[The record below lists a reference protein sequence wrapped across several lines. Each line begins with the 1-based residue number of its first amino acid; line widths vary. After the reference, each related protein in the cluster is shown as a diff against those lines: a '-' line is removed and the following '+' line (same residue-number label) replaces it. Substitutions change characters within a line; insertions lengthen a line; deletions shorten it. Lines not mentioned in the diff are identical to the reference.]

1 MAPTSPT
8 RTIRPAEPHE
18 ARMLADLQN
27 RSSTHW
33 GYPPDFFDWAPE
45 AHVIPQEYVRDNA
58 VYLLEEG
65 GRVAGFYGFTMEGG
79 ELLLDKLF
87 VDIDRIGTG
96 CGKALWLHAVETA
109 RSLGHDSFV
118 IGSDPNAAS
127 FYRAMGA
134 EWYAEKPTVSPDW
147 TVQMF
152 RYRVPPDAGE
162 AEGIEHP
169 RGGTARAGTC
179 PAHTSMQE

>member
-1 MAPTSPT
+1 MAPTSST

-18 ARMLADLQN
+18 AGMLADLQN

-33 GYPPDFFDWAPE
+33 GYPPDFFDWAPQ
-45 AHVIPQEYVRDNA
+45 AHVIPQAYVRDNH
-58 VYLLEEG
+58 VYVLEED
-65 GRVAGFYGFTMEGG
+65 GRVVGFYGFTMEDG

-96 CGKALWLHAVETA
+96 LGKTLWLHAVEMA
-109 RSLGHDSFV
+109 RELGYGSFV
-118 IGSDPNAAS
+118 VGSDPNAAP

-134 EWYAEKPTVSPDW
+134 EWYAEKPTPSPEW

-152 RYRVPPDAGE
+152 RYRMPAGSPR
-162 AEGIEHP
+162 AE
-169 RGGTARAGTC
+169 
-179 PAHTSMQE
+179 